1 MHLSPFQVSKK
12 FWPLMV
18 VFFLLFLALGTAGWK
33 KTLELASG
41 HATVSEIAENTIE
54 MISGHDVIVVD
65 HQYEEH
71 WMLLVGKWGMKA
83 VLAAALL
90 QSGLML
96 FRRQIRQWRFRKA
109 KRHQI
114 FAGCGQHNVDLALRA
129 AAQGLDVA
137 VICEDEHHP
146 RRSELE
152 RAGVIVFVGIPEDSG
167 VLKAAGIQ
175 RAQRVT
181 IAATAGDDASLAV
194 AEVVASTLTTG
205 GSADRQMIACLHSRP
220 ARDLLNQRWSLI
232 THPSEWQARIVSF
245 EAAALRQMVTRV
257 ARDLANL
264 PDMLQRGPRLLV
276 VADPSFT
283 QEFLR
288 AAIAFVQISG
298 KALPEYWVAVE
309 DESKQQEFDLLF
321 PAASL
326 VAQVHFVLT
335 PLPLVAVCPSLTG
348 MSFDLGV
355 VRMAGESQTLQLA
368 DSLLNS
374 PLLQMSGVE
383 AVVDHSVKTRLDEDS
398 SLRINSIYNLG
409 LNSPEFGDLS
419 LDQKARE
426 NHEAYVAGLTAE
438 ERANS
443 TGWDQIPEHAKES
456 NRWAVLHRDIKR
468 QIWNR
473 TEPDQRPA
481 VLEHL
486 SICEHQRWMGE
497 KAMNGWRHAAL
508 PGQDKKRRMHPSLI
522 PWDQLSEPE
531 KEKDRVQV
539 RKALADAKNSVER
552 P

>member
-1 MHLSPFQVSKK
+1 MIAL
-12 FWPLMV
+12 
-18 VFFLLFLALGTAGWK
+18 FLLFLALGAAGWK
-33 KTLELASG
+33 KTLEEASG
-41 HATVSEIAENTIE
+41 HATVSDIAENTIE

-65 HQYEEH
+65 HKFEEH
-71 WMLLVGKWGMKA
+71 WMLMVGKWGLKG
-83 VLAAALL
+83 VFAAALL
-90 QSGLML
+90 QSGLIL

-109 KRHQI
+109 KGHQI

-129 AAQGLDVA
+129 AAKGQDVA

-167 VLKAAGIQ
+167 VLKAAGIE

-181 IAATAGDDASLAV
+181 IAATAGDDASLAT
-194 AEVVASTLTTG
+194 AEVVASTPTTG
-205 GSADRQMIACLHSRP
+205 GSADKQMVACLHSRP

-232 THPSEWQARIVSF
+232 THPGTWQARIVSF

-257 ARDLANL
+257 ARDLADL

-276 VADPSFT
+276 VADHSFT
-283 QEFLR
+283 HEFLR

-298 KALPEYWVAVE
+298 KALPEYWVVVE
-309 DESKQQEFDLLF
+309 DESRQQEFAWLF
-321 PAASL
+321 PAAFL
-326 VAQVHFVLT
+326 VAKVHFVLT
-335 PLPLVAVCPSLTG
+335 PLHLAPVCPSLAG
-348 MSFDLGV
+348 ISFDLGM
-355 VRMAGESQTLQLA
+355 VRMEGESQTLQLA

-374 PLLQMSGVE
+374 SVLQVSGVE
-383 AVVDHSVKTRLDEDS
+383 AVVDHSVKTQLDEDS

-419 LDQKARE
+419 LDQKARQ

-438 ERANS
+438 ERAKS
-443 TGWDQIPEHAKES
+443 CGWDQIPEHAKES
-456 NRWAVLHRDIKR
+456 NRWAILHREIKL

-473 TEPDQRPA
+473 AEEARRLF

-486 SICEHQRWMGE
+486 AICEHQRWMGE

-508 PGQDKKRRMHPSLI
+508 PEQDKKRRLHPSLI
-522 PWDQLSEPE
+522 SWDQLSDSE

-539 RKALADAKNSVER
+539 RKGLGVEGMSKA
-552 P
+552 

>member
-1 MHLSPFQVSKK
+1 
-12 FWPLMV
+12 MV
-18 VFFLLFLALGTAGWK
+18 ILFLLFLAMGAAGWK
-33 KTLELASG
+33 ETLEEASG

-54 MISGHDVIVVD
+54 MLSGHDVIVVD
-65 HQYEEH
+65 HKFEEH
-71 WMLLVGKWGMKA
+71 WMLVVGKWGLKA
-83 VLAAALL
+83 VLAAALF

-109 KRHQI
+109 KGHQI

-129 AAQGLDVA
+129 AAQGQDVA

-167 VLKAAGIQ
+167 VIKAAGIE
-175 RAQRVT
+175 RAQRIT
-181 IAATAGDDASLAV
+181 IAATAGDDASLAT
-194 AEVVASTLTTG
+194 AEVVASTPATC
-205 GSADRQMIACLHSRP
+205 GSEEKLMVACLHSRP

-232 THPSEWQARIVSF
+232 THPGTWQARIVSF
-245 EAAALRQMVTRV
+245 EAAALRQMVTCV
-257 ARDLANL
+257 ARDLAEL

-276 VADPSFT
+276 VAHPSFT
-283 QEFLR
+283 HEFLR

-309 DESKQQEFDLLF
+309 NESKQQEFEWLF

-326 VAQVHFVLT
+326 VAKVQFVIC
-335 PLPLVAVCPSLTG
+335 PLPLVPVCPLLHG

-355 VRMAGESQTLQLA
+355 VRMEGESQTLQLA

-374 PLLQMSGVE
+374 AVLQISRVD
-383 AVVDHSVKTRLDEDS
+383 AVVDHSVKTQLDEDV

-426 NHEAYVAGLTAE
+426 NHEAYVAGLMAE
-438 ERANS
+438 ERAKS
-443 TGWDQIPEHAKES
+443 CGWDQIPEHAKES

-473 TEPDQRPA
+473 TEPDQRPSL
-481 VLEHL
+481 LEHL

-508 PGQDKKRRMHPSLI
+508 VGQDKKRRLHPSLI
-522 PWDQLSEPE
+522 PWDQLSEGE

-539 RKALADAKNSVER
+539 RKAIS
-552 P
+552 